1 MRMGLLRL
9 RRGLASAAVG
19 VLALCA
25 APPPARA
32 QAAAV
37 GVPGPVQE
45 YQIGPLDTLDVTVF
59 QVPDL
64 TLEKVQ
70 VDAGGRILLPLVGQ
84 LTAQGKT
91 TRQLSAEIAA
101 RLAGHYLQNPQV
113 SVVVDEAVS
122 QKVSVEG
129 AVNQAGVFPM
139 KGRTSLLEAVA
150 MARGPSKD
158 ANLRRVAI
166 VREVD
171 GAQQAS
177 VFDMAAI
184 EKGEAPDPEVLGSD
198 TVVVA
203 TSGAKTFWHGF
214 IEAVPGLNALGAVGS
229 ATLRSGSST
238 PPPVTQAPPP

>member
-1 MRMGLLRL
+1 
-9 RRGLASAAVG
+9 
-19 VLALCA
+19 
-25 APPPARA
+25 
-32 QAAAV
+32 
-37 GVPGPVQE
+37 
-45 YQIGPLDTLDVTVF
+45 
-59 QVPDL
+59 
-64 TLEKVQ
+64 
-70 VDAGGRILLPLVGQ
+70 
-84 LTAQGKT
+84 
-91 TRQLSAEIAA
+91 
-101 RLAGHYLQNPQV
+101 
-113 SVVVDEAVS
+113 VS

>member
-1 MRMGLLRL
+1 MGFLRP
-9 RRGLASAAVG
+9 RGALAFAAIG

-32 QAAAV
+32 QDGGQAAV
-37 GVPGPVQE
+37 PGSDQE
-45 YQIGPLDTLDVTVF
+45 YRIGPLDTLDITVF
-59 QVPDL
+59 QVKDL

-101 RLAGHYLQNPQV
+101 RLADHYLQNPQV

-150 MARGPSKD
+150 LARGPSKD

-214 IEAVPGLNALGAVGS
+214 IEAIPGVNALGAIGS
-229 ATLRSGSST
+229 STLRGGGST
-238 PPPVTQAPPP
+238 PPPITQAPPP